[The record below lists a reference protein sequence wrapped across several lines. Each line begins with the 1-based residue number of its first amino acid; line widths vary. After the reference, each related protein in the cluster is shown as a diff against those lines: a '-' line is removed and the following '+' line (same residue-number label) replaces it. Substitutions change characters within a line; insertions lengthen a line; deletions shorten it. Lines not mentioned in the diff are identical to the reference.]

1 MTKSEMLQVEVAT
14 RTTTGKEI
22 AKKTR
27 RAGQF
32 PAVMYSKGAPAIS
45 LQVEERAFNA
55 ALHSHGAAHSVMKLI
70 VDGSD
75 KGHTVIVKS
84 IQRHPVRRSVLHVDF
99 QEVSMTEKI
108 QAAVALVFVG
118 QSSGIK
124 AGGVLQQG
132 VYEVMVEALPADIPE
147 QIEVDISDI
156 EIGGH
161 LRVSD
166 IPVQDKVTIV
176 SNQEDLVVSIV
187 APRLAEEAPPTEAVE
202 GEAEAEAEP
211 QPTE

>member
-1 MTKSEMLQVEVAT
+1 MTKSDMLQVEVST
-14 RTTTGKEI
+14 RKEKGKEV
-22 AKKTR
+22 AKKMR
-27 RAGQF
+27 RAGSF
-32 PAVMYSKGAPAIS
+32 PAVMYSKGSPATS
-45 LQVEERAFNA
+45 LLVEERAFNT

-75 KGHTVIVKS
+75 KGHTVVVKS

-118 QSSGIK
+118 QASGVK

-132 VYEVMVEALPADIPE
+132 IYEVTVEALPADIPE

-166 IPVQDKVTIV
+166 IPVQEKLTIIT
-176 SNQEDLVVSIV
+176 NKEDTVVSIV
-187 APRLAEEAPPTEAVE
+187 TPRLVEEAAPAIAVE
-202 GEAEAEAEP
+202 AETEAEAEP
-211 QPTE
+211 QSAE